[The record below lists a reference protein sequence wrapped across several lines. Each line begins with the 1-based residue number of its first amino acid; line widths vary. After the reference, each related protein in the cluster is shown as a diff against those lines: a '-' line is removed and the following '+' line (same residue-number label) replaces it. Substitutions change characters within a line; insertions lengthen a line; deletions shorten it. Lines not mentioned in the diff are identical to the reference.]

1 MGLFNFRKSKQTN
14 SAPQYSVPGET
25 HKTQE
30 SVVEELMRQSQV
42 KQQENEVAV
51 SAEDLAPEKM
61 DGKKLR
67 YHYKDVPI
75 YVNWKYGG
83 RYDETLDSLGVKRG
97 DKLRLVRKPT
107 EDDLDNVAVFW
118 KTTEIGS
125 MKANRMRNMVI
136 EWQEVGF
143 PVFAAV
149 NLIGEQHK
157 LLAEI
162 AFYGYIKRS

>member
-1 MGLFNFRKSKQTN
+1 MGLFDFLKTKKTN
-14 SAPQYSVPGET
+14 SAPQYSTPGKREDIVAEA
-25 HKTQE
+25 K
-30 SVVEELMRQSQV
+30 RQLQV
-42 KQQENEVAV
+42 KMQEAETAEA
-51 SAEDLAPEKM
+51 AEDLAPEKM
-61 DGKKLR
+61 DGKKRR

-125 MKANRMRNMVI
+125 MKSNRMRNMVI

-162 AFYGYIKRS
+162 AFYGYIKKTEK